1 MKKYGRW
8 FVCALLLALILLP
21 SCKKKQEE
29 QTGRVYYIY
38 CVNNEETG
46 IVSHEYQTETMERN
60 ILLEEL
66 LQQLSLASD
75 KLQYKAPLAGSFSLL
90 GYSITEEQLVLNFS
104 EEYRKQPATTE
115 VLVRA
120 AIVRTLSQIDGVA
133 HISFQVK
140 EEPLTDLFGNVV
152 GVMNAD
158 TFIDND
164 GNEINTYEKVKL
176 TLYFAN
182 ESGDKLRKVS
192 RNVVFNSNISM
203 ERLVVEQLLAGPAKG
218 ENGYP
223 TINPATKIQSV
234 TVKDGTCYVN
244 LDGSFLIQPYKVTS
258 DVTVYSI
265 TNSLAELSNVNKVQI
280 TIDSTTDKEL
290 KDNVPLSTVFERN
303 LEIVENESP

>member
-1 MKKYGRW
+1 MKKYERW

-29 QTGRVYYIY
+29 QTGRIYYIY

-60 ILLEEL
+60 VLLEEL

-244 LDGSFLIQPYKVTS
+244 LDGSFLTQPYKVTS

>member
-244 LDGSFLIQPYKVTS
+244 LDGSFLTQPYKVTS

>member
-1 MKKYGRW
+1 M
-8 FVCALLLALILLP
+8 
-21 SCKKKQEE
+21 
-29 QTGRVYYIY
+29 
-38 CVNNEETG
+38 
-46 IVSHEYQTETMERN
+46 
-60 ILLEEL
+60 
-66 LQQLSLASD
+66 
-75 KLQYKAPLAGSFSLL
+75 
-90 GYSITEEQLVLNFS
+90 
-104 EEYRKQPATTE
+104 
-115 VLVRA
+115 
-120 AIVRTLSQIDGVA
+120 
-133 HISFQVK
+133 
-140 EEPLTDLFGNVV
+140 

-244 LDGSFLIQPYKVTS
+244 LDGSFLTQPYKVTS

>member
-29 QTGRVYYIY
+29 QTGRIYYIY

-60 ILLEEL
+60 VLLEEL

-244 LDGSFLIQPYKVTS
+244 LDGSFLTQPYKVTS

>member
-8 FVCALLLALILLP
+8 FVCALLLALILLS

-244 LDGSFLIQPYKVTS
+244 LDGSFLTQPYKVTS